1 MRLIYIRWAI
11 VAISVCVAVP
21 IAADGHTSDDAF
33 LLPYPDRITPLN
45 APVNVALRYGAATQ
59 RQFVTDIIWGPEKAP
74 GLYRL
79 RAQGSVKTSTDS
91 DGPMIEITREA
102 TEFTFGPSTASRPD
116 AGQIIAK
123 LTPGGRYRQIELRL
137 SGMESQAHRDQ
148 FTQIGTALV
157 DTGRIPAFQRMVAR
171 TGPNDTGGVAQEM
184 RERAARN
191 ELLEAVQP
199 MLGFVLEGPPLGA
212 STGTKIT
219 ILRRDFG
226 DLFRDSRPIPL
237 RIDGQVVG
245 LSEADDR
252 RFLVVKLENAE
263 LAPPMRAL
271 VDGYALI
278 DIDTGLPET
287 VVATIELVVLQGTD
301 VTVFRFVE
309 RRALL
314 PEIPAP

>member
-1 MRLIYIRWAI
+1 MRWVHVHWA
-11 VAISVCVAVP
+11 VTAFCLCVAAPVL
-21 IAADGHTSDDAF
+21 ADGHTSDDAF

-45 APVNVALRYGAATQ
+45 APVNVALRYGVATE
-59 RQFVTDIIWGPEKAP
+59 RRFVTDIVWGPEQAP

-79 RAQGSVKTSTDS
+79 RAQGAVRTSTES

-102 TEFTFGPSTASRPD
+102 TEFTFGPSTALRPD
-116 AGQIIAK
+116 AGKIIAK
-123 LTPGGRYRQIELRL
+123 LTPEGRYRQIELRL

-148 FTQIGTALV
+148 FAQIGTALV
-157 DTGRIPAFQRMVAR
+157 DTGRIPAFQRIAAR

-199 MLGFVLEGPPLGA
+199 MLGFVLESPLQGA

-219 ILRRDFG
+219 VLRRDFG
-226 DLFRDSRPIPL
+226 DLFRDSGPIPL

-252 RFLVVKLENAE
+252 RFLVVKLENAD

-278 DIDTGLPET
+278 DIETGLPET
-287 VVATIELVVLQGTD
+287 VVATIELVILQGAD

-314 PEIPAP
+314 PEAPAP